1 VFLFRRGYDIATR
14 PMRYVI
20 ICLLLTVLC
29 SFGFFRFR
37 QEQQPVKLWLP
48 RNSNFVRDFNWLME
62 YYGEIHRIQS
72 VIVTAD
78 DVLQPH
84 VLLQVGVTIIL
95 KIYFGDDR
103 FFLWLSIKKD
113 RLT

>member
-1 VFLFRRGYDIATR
+1 
-14 PMRYVI
+14 MRYVA
-20 ICLLLTVLC
+20 ICLLVTVLC

-84 VLLQVGVTIIL
+84 VLLQVGVNLNIL
-95 KIYFGDDR
+95 
-103 FFLWLSIKKD
+103 
-113 RLT
+113 